1 MSALLIGFA
10 LWVDSFTR
18 PQLPPPPPPTAG
30 VPRGERPRNVRPW
43 VAPVTTP
50 ATVPASPPPGECVP
64 PPEKK

>member
-18 PQLPPPPPPTAG
+18 PQIPPPPPPTVG
-30 VPRGERPRNVRPW
+30 IPRGERPRNVRPW

-50 ATVPASPPPGECVP
+50 ATVPVQPPPSECQP
-64 PPEKK
+64 GEKK